1 MRVKVIEKEVMD
13 PLAETAA
20 KKIEISEI
28 PKKINKITYFDNTK
42 PNADVILDSIKE
54 KLDICPIEAI
64 KPAGAPA
71 TEEQM
76 EMAKKGDVVILA
88 LGDCGSC
95 TTWVILDAIRLEKE
109 GKPTICI
116 CTHKFTDYARSLAK
130 AQGAED
136 LRIIEIE
143 HPIAGLKNREVK
155 VKTDKIIGKVKNLL
169 RIIYEKP

>member
-1 MRVKVIEKEVMD
+1 MRVNVIEKEIMD

-20 KKIEISEI
+20 EKIELSHI

-42 PNADVILDSIKE
+42 PNADVILNTIHENLSINH
-54 KLDICPIEAI
+54 INAI

-71 TEEQM
+71 TKEQM
-76 EMAKKGDVVILA
+76 KEAKKGDVVILA

-95 TTWVILDAIRLEKE
+95 TTWVILDAIMLEKE

-116 CTHKFTDYARSLAK
+116 CTHKFADYAYSLAK

-136 LRIIEIE
+136 LKIVEIE
-143 HPIAGLKNREVK
+143 HPIAGLKDEEVK
-155 VKTDKIIGKVKNLL
+155 IKTEKIIGKIKKLL
-169 RIIYEKP
+169 NIN

>member
-20 KKIEISEI
+20 KKIEMSPI
-28 PKKINKITYFDNTK
+28 PEKIRKITYFDNTK
-42 PNADVILDSIKE
+42 PNADVILNTIRE
-54 KLDICPIEAI
+54 KLNIEAIEAI

-76 EMAKKGDVVILA
+76 QMAKKGDLMVLA

-109 GKPTICI
+109 GKPVLCI
-116 CTHKFTDYARSLAK
+116 CTHEFTDYAHSLAK
-130 AQGAED
+130 AHGAED
-136 LRIIEIE
+136 LRIIKIQ
-143 HPIAGLKNREVK
+143 HPIAGLEEDEVK
-155 VKTDKIIGKVKNLL
+155 AKTEKITPEIKKLL
-169 RIIYEKP
+169 NIP

>member
-1 MRVKVIEKEVMD
+1 MRVNVIEKEVMD

-20 KKIEISEI
+20 EKMEISAIPEEI
-28 PKKINKITYFDNTK
+28 TKITYFDNTK
-42 PNADVILDSIKE
+42 PNADVILNTVKKNLNVDH
-54 KLDICPIEAI
+54 IEAI

-76 EMAKKGDVVILA
+76 EMAKKGDVAILA

-116 CTHKFTDYARSLAK
+116 CTHKFTDYAYSLAK

-136 LRIIEIE
+136 LRIIEIN
-143 HPIAGLKNREVK
+143 HPIAGLKDAEVEL
-155 VKTDKIIGKVKNLL
+155 KTQKIIPEINNILNLN
-169 RIIYEKP
+169 